1 MPMVT
6 VKPFLL
12 VKSKAPTHHP
22 DPLTARFWDA
32 SSPYR
37 SAEFWTL
44 TFLMPMVTVEPFLP
58 VKSKA
63 PPRHP
68 DPLTAHYP
76 CQSAECWTLTFLMPM
91 VTVEPFLPVEYET
104 ASSPS

>member
-6 VKPFLL
+6 VEPFLP
-12 VKSKAPTHHP
+12 VKLKASPHRP
-22 DPLTARFWDA
+22 DPLTARYCDA
-32 SSPYR
+32 SSPCQ

-58 VKSKA
+58 VKYK
-63 PPRHP
+63 
-68 DPLTAHYP
+68 
-76 CQSAECWTLTFLMPM
+76 
-91 VTVEPFLPVEYET
+91 T